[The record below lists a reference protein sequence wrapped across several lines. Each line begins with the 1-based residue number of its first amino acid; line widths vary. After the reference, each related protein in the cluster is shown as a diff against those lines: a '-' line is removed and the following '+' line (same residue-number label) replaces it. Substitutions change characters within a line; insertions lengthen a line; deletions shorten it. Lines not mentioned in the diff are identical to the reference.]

1 MNFAELNLLHRG
13 NPERTLNLVKR
24 AVRMGYDCV
33 VINIDIGDFSKK
45 SLDND
50 VCFLNIKKYF

>member
-13 NPERTLNLVKR
+13 NPEKTFNLVKR

-33 VINIDIGDFSKK
+33 VINIDIGDFSKN
-45 SLDND
+45 SSNIDN
-50 VCFLNIKKYF
+50 VI